1 MKTNRVEKD
10 TQLIIGIHSIKA
22 ALENESRHSHYL
34 MATDKGLESLRKA
47 FAGKLPQVEIKKL
60 ENHQFQESAEKKF
73 KEHDFEYR
81 RIPTGLLLES
91 SKVDTLD
98 EEVFFRETIAS
109 KETWKII
116 CLDQVTDVHNCA
128 AIMRTSAFFDIDLV
142 VVTGKA
148 FRLSP
153 GFFRVSS
160 GAAEYVPILNT
171 NSLSKFVKKIKKAG
185 IPLVALDESGEDIST
200 FESSNSF
207 CLISG
212 QEDLGLSNAVKFNCG
227 KLYKLNSFG
236 PIETLNVSIATS
248 VALTKICQ

>member
-1 MKTNRVEKD
+1 MKINRVEKD
-10 TQLIIGIHSIKA
+10 TQLIIGIHSITA
-22 ALENESRHSHYL
+22 ALKNAKRKSHTL
-34 MATDKGLESLRKA
+34 MGTDKGLESLRKA
-47 FAGKLPQVEIKKL
+47 FGGKLPQIDIQKL
-60 ENHQFQESAEKKF
+60 ENHKFQESAERLY
-73 KEHDFEYR
+73 KEHQFEFK
-81 RIPTGLLLES
+81 RIPSGLLLDS
-91 SKVDTLD
+91 SKVDPLD

-109 KETWKII
+109 QGTWKIV

-128 AIMRTSAFFDIDLV
+128 AVMRTSAFFDIDLV
-142 VVTGKA
+142 VVTGKN

-160 GAAEYVPILNT
+160 GGAEFVPILNT

-185 IPLVALDESGEDIST
+185 IPLVPLDETGDDIST
-200 FESSNSF
+200 FESSDSF

-248 VALTKICQ
+248 VALTKIRK